1 MHISLTIVLTTI
13 LILFIATY
21 IVIYIVLTRR
31 IYDREQYVVDIFL
44 EKIAKI
50 PAVIEVMRPYVV
62 DEHLAF
68 DLITRLHSEG
78 IIHEYNSIP
87 MLLEHNARIN
97 DQYAFLMRLSMAIPE
112 LQRDSYFIYIRDYVI
127 SYDRMMRKWLPAY
140 NIVIKNWNQFIRI
153 KNWSII
159 GYILPGRSKVEI

>member
-1 MHISLTIVLTTI
+1 MVFTIILTL
-13 LILFIATY
+13 LFVAY
-21 IVIYIVLTRR
+21 IIIYIVLTRR
-31 IYDREQYVVDIFL
+31 IYDREQHVVAVFL

-68 DLITRLHSEG
+68 DLITRLHSES

-97 DQYAFLMRLSMAIPE
+97 AQYSFLMRLSMAIPE
-112 LQRDSYFIYIRDYVI
+112 LQRDPYFIYIRDYVM
-127 SYDRMMRKWLPAY
+127 SYDRMMR
-140 NIVIKNWNQFIRI
+140 N
-153 KNWSII
+153 
-159 GYILPGRSKVEI
+159 

>member
-1 MHISLTIVLTTI
+1 MVFTIILTL
-13 LILFIATY
+13 LFVAY
-21 IVIYIVLTRR
+21 IIIYIVLTRR
-31 IYDREQYVVDIFL
+31 IYDREQHVVAVFL

-68 DLITRLHSEG
+68 DLITRLHSES

-97 DQYAFLMRLSMAIPE
+97 DQYSFLMRLSMAIPE
-112 LQRDSYFIYIRDYVI
+112 LQRDPYFIYIRDYVM
-127 SYDRMMRKWLPAY
+127 SYDRMMRNWLPVY
-140 NIVIKNWNQFIRI
+140 NRLIKKWNQFILV
-153 KNWSII
+153 KNMSII
-159 GYILPGRSKVEI
+159 GYILPGRSRVEI